1 MKRNIIMALL
11 SLFII
16 IFELVNGTSI
26 TSLLGWLVVLI
37 YEIDDII
44 TEWNEED

>member
-16 IFELVNGTSI
+16 VFELINGTNI

-44 TEWNEED
+44 TEWSEE